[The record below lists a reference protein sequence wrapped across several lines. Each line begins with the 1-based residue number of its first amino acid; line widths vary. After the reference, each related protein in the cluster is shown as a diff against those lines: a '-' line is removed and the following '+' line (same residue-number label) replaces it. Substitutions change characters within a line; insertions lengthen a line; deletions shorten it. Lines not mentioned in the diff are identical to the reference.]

1 MEVTGL
7 PTVHQIIETPNI
19 DRQTNST
26 SITNNTINRYW
37 V

>member
-1 MEVTGL
+1 MQVTGL

-19 DRQTNST
+19 DGQTNST
-26 SITNNTINRYW
+26 SITNNAINRDW